1 MIVLFEQ
8 LCWLSSACRTR
19 YEAGRDSSWFM
30 LLNRV

>member
-19 YEAGRDSSWFM
+19 YETGRDGSWLT
-30 LLNRV
+30 LLSRV